1 MLRQMSNIKNYFQK
15 QTIRLHPRLW
25 DFVELVRLDKPIGVY
40 LLLWPTAWA
49 LWIAGDGE
57 PGWRLSIIFFCGVV
71 LMRSAGCAINDF
83 ADRHLDGS
91 VARTRLRPL
100 VTGRIKSYEALLVAA
115 VLVLIAFILV
125 LQVNRLTVYWSM
137 GALLI
142 ASIYPFMKRYTHL
155 PQVVLGAAF
164 AWSVPMAFSA
174 QQNQVPETA
183 WLIYIATVFW
193 TIAYDT
199 MYAMADREDDLKAGI
214 KSTAILFGSADKV
227 IIACLQVL
235 TLFSLLLL
243 GNKEQLSWVFFGSVI
258 IAAGFFVYQQY
269 LIKNRNAEKCLQAF
283 KNNHWVG
290 LIIFAGIAG
299 HYYLQ

>member
-1 MLRQMSNIKNYFQK
+1 MSSIKNYFQTQAK
-15 QTIRLHPRLW
+15 RLHPRLW

-49 LWIAGDGE
+49 LWIAGKGE

-83 ADRHLDGS
+83 ADRHLDGA

-100 VTGRIKSYEALLVAA
+100 VTGKIKSYEALLVAA
-115 VLVLIAFILV
+115 FLVLIAFILV

-174 QQNQVPETA
+174 QQNHVPETA

-214 KSTAILFGSADKV
+214 KSTAILFGSADKI
-227 IIACLQVL
+227 IIACLQLL
-235 TLFSLLLL
+235 TIFSLLLL
-243 GNKEQLSWVFFGSVI
+243 ANKEQFSWIFYISLIV
-258 IAAGFFVYQQY
+258 AAGFFIYQQY
-269 LIKNRNAEKCLQAF
+269 LISQRNAEKCLLAF

-290 LIIFAGIAG
+290 TVIFIGIAG
-299 HYYLQ
+299 QYFFQSSI

>member
-1 MLRQMSNIKNYFQK
+1 MSSIKNYFQ
-15 QTIRLHPRLW
+15 QQSNRLYPRLW
-25 DFVELVRLDKPIGVY
+25 DFIELVRLDKPIGVY
-40 LLLWPTAWA
+40 LLLWPTAWS
-49 LWIAGDGE
+49 LWIAGNGN
-57 PGWRLSIIFFCGVV
+57 PGWKLGIIFFCGVI

-100 VTGRIKSYEALLVAA
+100 VTGKIKSFEALLVAA

-174 QQNQVPETA
+174 QQNNVPETA

-214 KSTAILFGSADKV
+214 KSTAILFGSADRI
-227 IIACLQVL
+227 IIASLQLL
-235 TLFSLLLL
+235 TLFSLVLL
-243 GNKEQLSWVFFGSVI
+243 GNKEQLSWIFYLGIFGAAVFFI
-258 IAAGFFVYQQY
+258 YQQY
-269 LIKNRNAEKCLQAF
+269 LIKERNPEKCLQAF

-290 LIIFAGIAG
+290 MVIFIGIAV
-299 HYYLQ
+299 HYYFLR

>member
-1 MLRQMSNIKNYFQK
+1 MSSIKNYFQQQSK
-15 QTIRLHPRLW
+15 KLHPRLW
-25 DFVELVRLDKPIGVY
+25 DFIELVRLDKPIGVY
-40 LLLWPTAWA
+40 LLLWPTAWS
-49 LWIAGDGE
+49 LWIAGNGN
-57 PGWRLSIIFFCGVV
+57 PGWKLGIIFFCGVI

-100 VTGRIKSYEALLVAA
+100 VTGKIKSFEALLVAA

-174 QQNQVPETA
+174 QQNNVPETA

-199 MYAMADREDDLKAGI
+199 MYAMVDREDDLKAGI
-214 KSTAILFGSADKV
+214 KSTAILFGSADRI
-227 IIACLQVL
+227 IIASLQLL
-235 TLFSLLLL
+235 TLFSLVLL
-243 GNKEQLSWVFFGSVI
+243 GNKEQLSWIFYLGIFGAAAFFI
-258 IAAGFFVYQQY
+258 YQQY
-269 LIKNRNAEKCLQAF
+269 LIKERNPEKCLQAF
-283 KNNHWVG
+283 KNNHWAGTV
-290 LIIFAGIAG
+290 IFIGIAV
-299 HYYLQ
+299 HYYFLR